1 MLRWRWAPKFGD
13 WAVGGGSRRTI
24 VQSFIFAPPLIL
36 TLAVLGLPL
45 GIYDH
50 WLERAYHQSVQGW
63 GSWALDWGK
72 EQVIAIIFGTL
83 LVWLLYAVIRRSPQR
98 WWFYFWLIA
107 LPIIVLVAFVQPL
120 VIDPLFFKFEPLQ
133 SAQPVLTG
141 EIGKVVHRAGMNIS
155 PSHMFEM
162 EASAKLNSLN
172 AYVTGVGASKRVVV
186 WDTTISRMTVPE
198 TLSVFGHEM
207 GHYVLG
213 HIFKGIAFSA
223 GVLFVFLYLG
233 FRLVRWSLARWG
245 AGWDIRGAHDW
256 ASLPLLL
263 LILSI
268 FMFLGSPA
276 FNAFSRYQEH
286 QADVYGLEVIRGLVP
301 DSRQVAAQ
309 AFQVLGE
316 IDLADPHPSP
326 FIRFWL
332 YSHPPLDE
340 RIEFAL
346 HYDPWEKGETPEFVR

>member
-1 MLRWRWAPKFGD
+1 MAWTNWSLDPSLIYVVIAG
-13 WAVGGGSRRTI
+13 VLYVLGSRRSRWPRPLQAASFFAGLLTI
-24 VQSFIFAPPLIL
+24 VIALDSPIDAYADQLFWVHMLQHVLLLTFAPPLIL

-107 LPIIVLVAFVQPL
+107 LPIVVFVIFVQPL

-133 SAQPVLTG
+133 SARPVLTG
-141 EIGKVVHRAGMNIS
+141 EIGKVVQRAGMNIP

-162 EASAKLNSLN
+162 KASAKLNSLN
-172 AYVTGVGASKRVVV
+172 AYVTGLGASKRVVV
-186 WDTTISRMTVPE
+186 WDTTIARMTAPE

-213 HIFKGIAFSA
+213 HVFKGITFSA
-223 GVLFVFLYLG
+223 GVLLVFLYLG

-256 ASLPLLL
+256 AADDSV
-263 LILSI
+263 
-268 FMFLGSPA
+268 GRPA
-276 FNAFSRYQEH
+276 RECA
-286 QADVYGLEVIRGLVP
+286 P
-301 DSRQVAAQ
+301 
-309 AFQVLGE
+309 
-316 IDLADPHPSP
+316 
-326 FIRFWL
+326 
-332 YSHPPLDE
+332 
-340 RIEFAL
+340 
-346 HYDPWEKGETPEFVR
+346 